1 MFRFCRSSNQ
11 VDESSSLR
19 LQRNKD
25 CCWDWTCAVFAVSKR
40 KRNVWNQYS
49 VPDSRHRKNI
59 FTPVR
64 DKGIDRCPLCK
75 RMFFTLSR
83 KAGLFNDFQKKKKI
97 FPEVGG
103 FHFSRTSPP
112 TASGNEM
119 LVWGGRQSAE
129 SASRAHGQGRTS
141 WIKSTCCLSSTGKC
155 LLRWGDLHY
164 IADNGTNWFTFVSSF
179 GFRSFAAKFEKVF
192 ACVINSSFP

>member
-83 KAGLFNDFQKKKKI
+83 KAGLFNDFQKKIKY
-97 FPEVGG
+97 FPK
-103 FHFSRTSPP
+103 
-112 TASGNEM
+112 
-119 LVWGGRQSAE
+119 WGDSTFRGRHRLLQAVTRCWFE
-129 SASRAHGQGRTS
+129 EEGRARSLHPGRTGRDERVES
-141 WIKSTCCLSSTGKC
+141 NPL
-155 LLRWGDLHY
+155 
-164 IADNGTNWFTFVSSF
+164 V
-179 GFRSFAAKFEKVF
+179 V
-192 ACVINSSFP
+192 